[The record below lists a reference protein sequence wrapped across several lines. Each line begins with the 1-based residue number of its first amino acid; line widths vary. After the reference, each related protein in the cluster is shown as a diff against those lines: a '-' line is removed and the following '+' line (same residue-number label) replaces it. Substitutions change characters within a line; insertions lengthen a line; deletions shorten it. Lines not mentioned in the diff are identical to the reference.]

1 MQPDTTRLMAA
12 VLRDGIRTLLWNA
25 PRMPDRSARRWCEE
39 VVWLTSRD
47 RTEPFAFETI
57 CDVLD
62 LDAQW
67 LRARLLLAALGPA
80 PPRSR
85 AAASR
90 G

>member
-67 LRARLLLAALGPA
+67 LRARLLLAALGVPGRR
-80 PPRSR
+80 PHLGDI
-85 AAASR
+85 R